1 MSQLSNNDNSNATPS
16 DAPTLCHNCCEFF
29 GNKHCDNL
37 CSKCFKAKGKAEES
51 AANLLAGSPKKQ
63 IVEEI
68 APVVSKIIESIP
80 VIEKPVTVEPE
91 AEKPKPVEKDTNKCS
106 KCTKKVGVLGHKCK
120 CGSTYCKGHRL
131 PEDHD
136 CEYDFKQEGLKR
148 LAKDNQ
154 AVIASKLAKI

>member
-1 MSQLSNNDNSNATPS
+1 MSQLSNNDKANATPS
-16 DAPTLCHNCCEFF
+16 DAPTLCRNCCEFF

-37 CSKCFKAKGKAEES
+37 CSKCFKEKCKAEDNAVS
-51 AANLLAGSPKKQ
+51 LLSGSVATEVK
-63 IVEEI
+63 EI

-80 VIEKPVTVEPE
+80 VQVEAVKVEPE
-91 AEKPKPVEKDTNKCS
+91 AEKPKPVEKESNKCA
-106 KCTKKVGVLGHKCK
+106 KCSKKVGVLGHKCK

-136 CEYDFKQEGLKR
+136 CEYDFKQEGLKK

-154 AVIASKLAKI
+154 AVVASKLAKI